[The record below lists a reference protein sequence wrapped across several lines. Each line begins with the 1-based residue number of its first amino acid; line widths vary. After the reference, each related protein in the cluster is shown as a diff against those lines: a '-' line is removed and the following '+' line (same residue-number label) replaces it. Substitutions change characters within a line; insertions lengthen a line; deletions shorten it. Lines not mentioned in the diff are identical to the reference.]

1 MSTLPG
7 PPVLTLEGY
16 QGPLDLLLNL
26 VRSQKIN
33 IYDIPIARITE
44 QYMQYLRSLAKM
56 NINTAGEFVLMAATL
71 IQIKSRM
78 LLPRDP
84 AAGPGDEEDP
94 RRELVDKLLEHERF
108 KGAAE
113 MLESK
118 RLLVSATWTQPG
130 SGEVAQTVEEPEN
143 AANVASVFDMI
154 RIFGD
159 LLERARKQP
168 EIQILRELV
177 TIAQMTEHIKQV
189 LMGRADPVRLEDLAA
204 GYVERQMLIALL
216 LALLEMMRLRE
227 VVLKQTEVFGTMTI
241 GRGETFTEIP
251 SCNQAE

>member
-1 MSTLPG
+1 
-7 PPVLTLEGY
+7 
-16 QGPLDLLLNL
+16 
-26 VRSQKIN
+26 
-33 IYDIPIARITE
+33 
-44 QYMQYLRSLAKM
+44 
-56 NINTAGEFVLMAATL
+56 
-71 IQIKSRM
+71 
-78 LLPRDP
+78 
-84 AAGPGDEEDP
+84 
-94 RRELVDKLLEHERF
+94 VDKLLEHERF

-118 RLLVSATWTQPG
+118 RLLVSAKWTQPG
-130 SGEVAQTVEEPEN
+130 SGEAVQSVEEPEN
-143 AANVASVFDMI
+143 AANVASLFDMI

-168 EIQILRELV
+168 EIRIRRELM

-227 VVLKQTEVFGTMTI
+227 VVLKQTEVFGT
-241 GRGETFTEIP
+241 
-251 SCNQAE
+251 